1 MSLSLDK
8 RWCDLYDECANTH
21 STTVREWIHDIYKYI
36 YGEDIPDSELDKMTQ
51 DELEEFVD
59 ELDWLADK

>member
-8 RWCDLYDECANTH
+8 RWCDLHHEYTNTQ
-21 STTVREWIHDIYKYI
+21 TVREWIHDIHNYI
-36 YGEDIPDSELDKMTQ
+36 YGIDIPDSELDKMTQ
-51 DELEEFVD
+51 YELEEFVD